1 MKVTVTVKYNEPYL
15 PTPRCRKY
23 RNRTASKDTALTI
36 REVTGEEAPVAFIVH
51 KYDGDQEIRFFN
63 GKCYKASKWSDYHCG
78 ASGLLP
84 PEKLVDYF
92 RGRYD
97 YWNCNYKENRKA
109 FAEEAKRFLV
119 IDGVLWEQTGEPRY
133 CIYTFGLG
141 HNHGGTSL
149 SVDFYYNGN
158 ISKDRYFSALE
169 SARAVATANRIASGR
184 GDTESV
190 GKFHKMIDVL
200 IPEAVKVKP
209 SKQHGNGDP
218 FMNSL
223 ENMIEKTDSSF
234 EAGLLAIMMATSD
247 ME

>member
-15 PTPRCRKY
+15 PTSRCRKY

-36 REVTGEEAPVAFIVH
+36 REATGEEAPVAFIVH

-97 YWNCNYKENRKA
+97 YWNCDYKENRKA

-169 SARAVATANRIASGR
+169 SASAVTAANRIAMNR

-200 IPEAVKVKP
+200 IPEAVKVQP

>member
-63 GKCYKASKWSDYHCG
+63 EKCYKASKWSDYHCG

-84 PEKLVDYF
+84 PEKLVDYL

-97 YWNCNYKENRKA
+97 YWNCDYKENRKA

-169 SARAVATANRIASGR
+169 SASAVAAANRIAMNR

-190 GKFHKMIDVL
+190 GKFRKMIDVL
-200 IPEAVKVKP
+200 IHEAVKVQP

>member
-1 MKVTVTVKYNEPYL
+1 MKVTVTVRYSEDYL
-15 PTPRCRKY
+15 PTPRCRKF
-23 RNRTASKDTALTI
+23 RQREAKKDTLITI
-36 REVTGEEAPVAFIVH
+36 RETTAEEAPVAFIVH
-51 KYDGDQEIRFFN
+51 KYDGDLAIRFFN
-63 GKCYKASKWSDYHCG
+63 GKCYKASKSSDYCCG
-78 ASGLLP
+78 TSGPLP
-84 PEKLVDYF
+84 PEDLVRYL

-97 YWNCNYKENRKA
+97 YWNCDYKENRKA
-109 FAEEAKRFLV
+109 FAEEARRFLI

-149 SVDFYYNGN
+149 SVDFHYNSN
-158 ISKDRYFSALE
+158 ISKNRYFSALE
-169 SARAVATANRIASGR
+169 SAMAIDTANRIASGR

-200 IPEAVKVKP
+200 ISEAVKVQP